1 MRATICLLPAA
12 VVVIVI
18 VITTAGVVVFVVGE
32 DFLMPQQ
39 IRRAVCAAPA
49 PVVR

>member
-12 VVVIVI
+12 VVVI
-18 VITTAGVVVFVVGE
+18 TSVVVVGE

>member
-12 VVVIVI
+12 DVVIVI
-18 VITTAGVVVFVVGE
+18 TAAAVVVVIGE

>member
-1 MRATICLLPAA
+1 MRATICLLPADA

-18 VITTAGVVVFVVGE
+18 VITAAAVVVVVGE

>member
-18 VITTAGVVVFVVGE
+18 VITAAAVVVVGE

>member
-18 VITTAGVVVFVVGE
+18 VITAAVVVVVGE

>member
-1 MRATICLLPAA
+1 MRATICLLSAA

-18 VITTAGVVVFVVGE
+18 TAADVIVVGE